1 MIHFH
6 FLIQCVY
13 FVCDIPT
20 SLLFF
25 IMFQIDSTYMYET
38 VLGIMKNNIIIVI
51 VVVLKTLI
59 CVLIII
65 HTIQLTT
72 TMLSI
77 FKHHNYCNNIRI

>member
-1 MIHFH
+1 MINFH

-25 IMFQIDSTYMYET
+25 IMFQIDISYIYET
-38 VLGIMKNNIIIVI
+38 VLGIMKNNIIIIVI

-59 CVLIII
+59 CVLITI

-72 TMLSI
+72 TI
-77 FKHHNYCNNIRI
+77 NVVNF